1 MKGTVNEKVVIIKGS
16 RSDRPFCDNLGRYF
30 SANGIE
36 VMHRTASAHRTPS
49 LVQAILEECGGPE
62 IRCFVTVAGA
72 SDALSGAVAAN
83 TDRLVIAYPPDL
95 AEFGEAKVFST
106 TKLPRG
112 IRVQLAHSPEE
123 VLQIIRRTAPGPA
136 YSREELDQRRM
147 KVVETYFTDNQ
158 DRGID
163 TPIGLPLFWK
173 GKVRDVYDLGD
184 RLLINSSDRISAFDV
199 NSVTRI
205 EGKGV
210 SLNLLSAWWFKG
222 SSRIFPNHLLDTP
235 DVSMALVKKAKRIDI
250 EWVVRGY
257 LYGSMQREYARGER
271 VLYGHRLP
279 NGLRLAEK
287 LPEVLLTPT
296 TKADV
301 GHDIPIT
308 KGEAIDRGILKPD
321 QWKELEEAVFKLYSH
336 YTSIAGQKG
345 FIIPDFKLEFGFH
358 DSELI
363 QIDEAPD
370 HDSARLW
377 IEKHYVVGERQEGW
391 CADKEFYRQFLL
403 DSGVDP
409 ARPPDPLPEVPRL
422 VVNEIQ
428 KRLGIYEVFSGEKSI
443 ESFRLRSLED
453 VETELGMRSPGGRAK

>member
-1 MKGTVNEKVVIIKGS
+1 MKGMTNEKIVIIKGS
-16 RSDRPFCDNLGRYF
+16 RSDRAFCDNLGRYLN
-30 SANGIE
+30 ANGIE
-36 VMHRTASAHRTPS
+36 VIHRTASAHRTPL
-49 LVQAILEECGGPE
+49 LVQAILEECDGPK

-83 TDRLVIAYPPDL
+83 TDKLVIAYPPDL
-95 AEFGEAKVFST
+95 AKYGDAKVFST
-106 TKLPRG
+106 TKLPQG
-112 IRVQLAHSPEE
+112 IRVQLAKSPED
-123 VLQIIRRTAPGPA
+123 VLQIMRRTSLGPA
-136 YSREELDQRRM
+136 YSRGELDQRRM

-163 TPIGLPLFWK
+163 TPIGLPLFWR

-199 NSVTRI
+199 NSITRI

-210 SLNLLSAWWFKG
+210 SLNLLSAWWFKE
-222 SSRIFPNHLLDTP
+222 SSGIFPNHLLDTP

-257 LYGSMQREYARGER
+257 LYGSMLREYARGER
-271 VLYGHRLP
+271 TLYGNRLP
-279 NGLRLAEK
+279 NGLQLAEK
-287 LPEVLLTPT
+287 LPEVMLTPT
-296 TKADV
+296 TKADS
-301 GHDIPIT
+301 GHDMPIT
-308 KGEAIDRGILKPD
+308 KEEAINRGVLKPH
-321 QWKELEEAVFKLYSH
+321 QWNELEEAVFKLYSF
-336 YTSIAGQKG
+336 YTGKAGQKG

-358 DSELI
+358 DGDMI

-403 DSGVDP
+403 DSGMNP
-409 ARPPDPLPEVPRL
+409 AFPPNPLPEIPSL

-428 KRLGIYEVFSGEKSI
+428 KRLAIYEVFSGGKSI
-443 ESFRLRSLED
+443 EDFRLRNLED
-453 VETELGMRSPGGRAK
+453 VETELGLRPPDG